1 MTTTAAGQKAELTA
15 TNYLEMRGYAILERN
30 YRRPRCEID
39 IVARKN
45 DVVYFVEV
53 KRARTNSI

>member
-39 IVARKN
+39 IVARK
-45 DVVYFVEV
+45 
-53 KRARTNSI
+53 KRRCIFCGS